1 MDPSSTAARA
11 PGQRVTRR
19 ATTMPAS
26 VREYRRDRQHLYPL
40 EDYQDA
46 VAAGGTVRSFCGIEV
61 VLIGGAS
68 SGAVEAIRPDPEDCV
83 TCVDIWR
90 DRRLVRL

>member
-11 PGQRVTRR
+11 PGERVARR
-19 ATTMPAS
+19 STTMPAS

-46 VAAGGTVRSFCGIEV
+46 AAASGTVRSFCGIEV
-61 VLIGGAS
+61 ALIGGDS
-68 SGAVEAIRPDPEDCV
+68 SGGVEAIRPDPEDCI